1 MAHIVV
7 AEEGR
12 FELREYTSKMGPVTV
27 TGFCAWDTN
36 CNESVGP
43 GLVPTLREA
52 QLLMEMGHASV
63 RQENI
68 RLRQRLAH
76 R

>member
-1 MAHIVV
+1 MAHIVI

-12 FELREYTSKMGPVTV
+12 FQLRKYASKMGP
-27 TGFCAWDTN
+27 GFCAWDTD

-68 RLRQRLAH
+68 RLRQRLEH